1 MSTVKGGNSII
12 TDGLVLYLDTA
23 NATSY
28 SSNSANF
35 KNLGSTKLTPTIV
48 GSPTINTTN
57 GSITLDGTGTHYVY
71 VAEDGTTAGF
81 NIQNFTIDCWVNLLN
96 DGTYEVLWSYDYTTH
111 IAPYYAQHIRTNNPQ
126 AGMQLSCNS
135 GVSVSKLGIVNFG
148 TWQNFTFV
156 RSLDNGTTSMYLD
169 GQLEVN
175 NTGQTNSINYYNQ
188 EVWIGKGDFSTSY
201 YKGDI
206 GPYKFYN
213 RALTASEILQNYNAT
228 KSRFGL

>member
-12 TDGLVLYLDTA
+12 TDGLLLYLDTA

-28 SSNSANF
+28 SGTGANF

-48 GSPTINTTN
+48 GNPTINTTN
-57 GSITLDGTGTHYVY
+57 GSMTLDGTGTQYIEV
-71 VAEDGTTAGF
+71 VADGTIAGF

-96 DGTYEVLWSYDYTTH
+96 DGSYEALWSYDYTSH
-111 IAPYYAQHIRTNNPQ
+111 ITPFYAQHIRTNNPQ
-126 AGMQLSCNS
+126 ASIQLSCNN
-135 GVSVSKLGIVNFG
+135 GVNVNKIGIVNYG
-148 TWQNFTFV
+148 TWQNFTFI
-156 RSLDNGTTSMYLD
+156 RSLDNGTTSLYLD

-175 NTGQTNSINYYNQ
+175 NTGQTNSIDYYNQ
-188 EVWIGKGDFSTSY
+188 EVWIGKANITTGNYT
-201 YKGDI
+201 GDI

-213 RALTASEILQNYNAT
+213 RALTASEVLQNYKAT

>member
-28 SSNSANF
+28 SSNSVNF

-96 DGTYEVLWSYDYTTH
+96 DGSYEALWSYDYTSHST
-111 IAPYYAQHIRTNNPQ
+111 PFYAQHIRTQNSLAQINFI
-126 AGMQLSCNS
+126 GNS
-135 GVSVSKLGIVNFG
+135 GVNVGKSGIINYG

-156 RSLDNGTTSMYLD
+156 RSLDNSTTSMYLD
-169 GQLEVN
+169 GQLEAN
-175 NTGQTNSINYYNQ
+175 NTGQNNSIDYYNQ
-188 EVWIGKGDFSTSY
+188 EVWIGKANFGTAN

-228 KSRFGL
+228 KGRFGI

>member
-1 MSTVKGGNSII
+1 MAFQYSPKII

-28 SSNSANF
+28 SSNSVNF

-57 GSITLDGTGTHYVY
+57 GSMTLDGTGAQYIEV
-71 VAEDGTTAGF
+71 VADGTTAGF

-96 DGTYEVLWSYDYTTH
+96 DGSYEALWSYDYTSHST
-111 IAPYYAQHIRTNNPQ
+111 PFYAQHIRTLNSQAQINFIGNN
-126 AGMQLSCNS
+126 
-135 GVSVSKLGIVNFG
+135 GVQIGKSGIVNYG

-156 RSLDNGTTSMYLD
+156 RSLDNSTTSMYLD

-175 NTGQTNSINYYNQ
+175 NTGQNNSIDYYNQ
-188 EVWIGKGDFSTSY
+188 EVWIGKANFGTANY
-201 YKGDI
+201 TGDI

-228 KSRFGL
+228 KGRFGL

>member
-1 MSTVKGGNSII
+1 MAFQYSPKII

-28 SSNSANF
+28 SSNSVNF

-57 GSITLDGTGTHYVY
+57 GSMTLDGTGAQYIEV
-71 VAEDGTTAGF
+71 VADGTTAGF

-96 DGTYEVLWSYDYTTH
+96 DGSYEALWSYDYTSHST
-111 IAPYYAQHIRTNNPQ
+111 PFYAQHIRTLNSQAQINFIGNN
-126 AGMQLSCNS
+126 
-135 GVSVSKLGIVNFG
+135 GVQIGKSGIVNYG

-156 RSLDNGTTSMYLD
+156 RSLDNSTTSMYLD
-169 GQLEVN
+169 GQLEAN
-175 NTGQTNSINYYNQ
+175 NTGQNNSINYYNQ

-228 KSRFGL
+228 KGRFGI